1 MNLAFD
7 STRID
12 KARNLATLL
21 AAFPPNTLV
30 PAARGNPGDS
40 LTNYENPFDRRI
52 QANRAGA
59 ANSDVWGV
67 SGTLTIYLGGLTLKS
82 ISAYRSL
89 QSNDKNLDLDGTPYD
104 LFTILTRD
112 ERQDQFSQEL
122 QAFGDALDQRL
133 SWIGGLYYFDESG
146 EFAQG
151 IQAIAP
157 LTLNPAINLPRG
169 TAEQRLDRSVC
180 PAHLR
185 DHAEVANHIRRAL
198 QRRFSSAHFAQCAR
212 VERHRDLHPRSE
224 RARCA
229 RRLQSHATRA
239 NIQLCAVY
247 VRHRLHGG
255 RGGDALRE
263 GESRLSR
270 GRLQHA
276 RHNRDRP
283 GHLRTRTRHRLRD
296 RCSCGPAPQATTAQ
310 CRVVPHLVR

>member
-1 MNLAFD
+1 MTPADRWDLNLSFD

-12 KARNLATLL
+12 EARNLATLV

-59 ANSDVWGV
+59 ADSDVWGA

-89 QSNDKNLDLDGTPYD
+89 QSNDKSLDLDGTPYD

-169 TAEQRLDRSVC
+169 TANNDSIAAYAQL
-180 PAHLR
+180 
-185 DHAEVANHIRRAL
+185 N
-198 QRRFSSAHFAQCAR
+198 FAVTSKWRVTSGVRYNEDSRQLTSRNAR
-212 VERHRDLHPRSE
+212 VLSDIETCTLAAGC
-224 RARCA
+224 ARCA
-229 RRLQSHATRA
+229 RRLRSHVAGA
-239 NIQLCAVY
+239 NIQLCAV
-247 VRHRLHGG
+247 
-255 RGGDALRE
+255 
-263 GESRLSR
+263 
-270 GRLQHA
+270 
-276 RHNRDRP
+276 
-283 GHLRTRTRHRLRD
+283 
-296 RCSCGPAPQATTAQ
+296 
-310 CRVVPHLVR
+310 